1 MAVSGS
7 AGSEPGLS
15 SPRLFPVPSA
25 WWETPAVTCRV
36 LAAQPESAGTARHFT
51 REVLVSWG
59 VGELADEAETII
71 GELVVNA
78 VQHGTRPST
87 SRSWRVGAAQT
98 RGVNGYPRARAR
110 AVWGG
115 HRAGASYPEAS
126 PEPTYPASA
135 GPDDL
140 SGDLSGDLS
149 EAATPASQRR
159 APWPGGPAGTAEPA
173 GDRAGQSHRASG
185 DHRPRR
191 SPGGWRARGA
201 PRPAV
206 LRLCLL
212 RRAGEVMLA
221 VIDASDDAPA
231 PRQPD
236 WVKESGRG
244 LQIVHAL
251 SSVWG
256 WSPIEGRG
264 KAVWAV
270 LPYELRAPGA
280 AVWTGPLAGA
290 RETRWTGPA
299 PGRGLPAG
307 HPCAAASG

>member
-7 AGSEPGLS
+7 AGSEPRLS

-59 VGELADEAETII
+59 AGELADEAETII

-78 VQHGTRPST
+78 VQHGTRQST

-98 RGVNGYPRARAR
+98 RGANGYPRVRVRAAR
-110 AVWGG
+110 GG
-115 HRAGASYPEAS
+115 HPTGASHPAPVYSSSAS
-126 PEPTYPASA
+126 
-135 GPDDL
+135 PDDL
-140 SGDLSGDLS
+140 SGP
-149 EAATPASQRR
+149 ATPANQAR
-159 APWPGGPAGTAEPA
+159 APWPAEPAGTAEPA
-173 GDRAGQSHRASG
+173 RVTEPAGITGPAAVTEA
-185 DHRPRR
+185 
-191 SPGGWRARGA
+191 GGPEA
-201 PRPAV
+201 AV

-221 VIDASDDAPA
+221 VIDASDDAPV

-236 WVKESGRG
+236 WIKESGRG

-256 WSPIEGRG
+256 WSPIEGHG

-270 LPYELRAPGA
+270 LPYE
-280 AVWTGPLAGA
+280 
-290 RETRWTGPA
+290 
-299 PGRGLPAG
+299 
-307 HPCAAASG
+307 

>member
-1 MAVSGS
+1 MRAVPEPGSDDLAVSGS

-78 VQHGTRPST
+78 VQHGTRHST

-98 RGVNGYPRARAR
+98 RGVNGHRRARAR
-110 AVWGG
+110 AARGG
-115 HRAGASYPEAS
+115 HRAGASYPEAHS
-126 PEPTYPASA
+126 EPAYPASA

-140 SGDLSGDLS
+140 SGP
-149 EAATPASQRR
+149 ATPARQPR

-173 GDRAGQSHRASG
+173 SGTEPARAAEAVRITGPAAA
-185 DHRPRR
+185 PEA
-191 SPGGWRARGA
+191 GGPGA
-201 PRPAV
+201 PPEAAV
-206 LRLCLL
+206 IRLCLL

-251 SSVWG
+251 CSVWG
-256 WSPIEGRG
+256 WSPIEGHG

-270 LPYELRAPGA
+270 LPYQ
-280 AVWTGPLAGA
+280 
-290 RETRWTGPA
+290 
-299 PGRGLPAG
+299 
-307 HPCAAASG
+307 

>member
-15 SPRLFPVPSA
+15 SPQLFPVPSA

-36 LAAQPESAGTARHFT
+36 LAAQPESAGTARRFT

-78 VQHGTRPST
+78 VQHGTRQST

-98 RGVNGYPRARAR
+98 RGANGYPRARVR
-110 AVWGG
+110 AAWGG
-115 HRAGASYPEAS
+115 HPTGASYPA
-126 PEPTYPASA
+126 PVYPASA
-135 GPDDL
+135 SPDDL
-140 SGDLSGDLS
+140 S
-149 EAATPASQRR
+149 EPATPANQPR
-159 APWPGGPAGTAEPA
+159 APWPAEPA
-173 GDRAGQSHRASG
+173 GNAEPARVTEPAGIA
-185 DHRPRR
+185 RPAAAMETSR
-191 SPGGWRARGA
+191 PGA
-201 PRPAV
+201 AV

-256 WSPIEGRG
+256 WSPIEGHG

-270 LPYELRAPGA
+270 LPYE
-280 AVWTGPLAGA
+280 
-290 RETRWTGPA
+290 
-299 PGRGLPAG
+299 
-307 HPCAAASG
+307 

>member
-1 MAVSGS
+1 M
-7 AGSEPGLS
+7 
-15 SPRLFPVPSA
+15 PSA

-36 LAAQPESAGTARHFT
+36 LAAQPESASTARHFT

-78 VQHGTRPST
+78 VQHGTRHST
-87 SRSWRVGAAQT
+87 SRSWRVGAVQT
-98 RGVNGYPRARAR
+98 GGANGYPRARVRAAR
-110 AVWGG
+110 GG
-115 HRAGASYPEAS
+115 HPAGASYPA
-126 PEPTYPASA
+126 PVYPASA
-135 GPDDL
+135 SPDDL
-140 SGDLSGDLS
+140 AGP
-149 EAATPASQRR
+149 ATPAKQPKV
-159 APWPGGPAGTAEPA
+159 PWPAEPAGTAEPA
-173 GDRAGQSHRASG
+173 RVTEPAGIAAATGAS
-185 DHRPRR
+185 P
-191 SPGGWRARGA
+191 PEA
-201 PRPAV
+201 AV

-221 VIDASDDAPA
+221 VIDGSDDAPA

-270 LPYELRAPGA
+270 LPYE
-280 AVWTGPLAGA
+280 
-290 RETRWTGPA
+290 
-299 PGRGLPAG
+299 
-307 HPCAAASG
+307 